1 MSGFDMRDYVPVN
14 ERISAFYEQH
24 PDGSLQSEIVELT
37 TDRVTVK
44 AYAYRSDADPRPG
57 IGHSSLAIPG
67 STSFTKGSEIEN
79 AETSAWGRA
88 IAALGFEVKRGLATA
103 EEVRNKQPDRDER
116 ADPARRG
123 SRRPATTPGPVQ
135 RTPEEQQLLNELLAT
150 GATISQMELMA
161 DALGIPKGGHATADQ
176 LREMLR
182 RMTQPG
188 SGVPDRDV
196 PPAPAGGGG
205 GSSVP
210 SAPTD
215 TPPSEGSPDPS
226 ASGSDAATGPAG
238 AASPPVQPDPAPTL
252 DDVLEATGGEL
263 LPPKPG
269 TEPYKRLPAPEKA
282 AARAYWQSAE
292 VAL

>member
-196 PPAPAGGGG
+196 PPAPAGGAE

>member
-1 MSGFDMRDYVPVN
+1 MPGFNMDDYVPVN
-14 ERISAFYEQH
+14 ERIAAFYEQH
-24 PDGSLQSEIVELT
+24 PEGSLQSEIVELT
-37 TDRVTVK
+37 ADRVTVK
-44 AYAYRSDADPRPG
+44 AYAYRSDEDPRPG

-88 IAALGFEVKRGLATA
+88 IAALGFEVKRGVATA
-103 EEVRNKQPDRDER
+103 EEVRNKQPSDGER

-123 SRRPATTPGPVQ
+123 SRRPATTRPAAP
-135 RTPEEQQLLNELLAT
+135 RTPEETELLGQLLET
-150 GATISQMELMA
+150 GATIAQMELMA
-161 DALGIPKGGHATADQ
+161 DAIGVKKGEHANADQ

-196 PPAPAGGGG
+196 PPAPAGGAG

-210 SAPTD
+210 PAPTD
-215 TPPSEGSPDPS
+215 TPRSEGSPDPS

-252 DDVLEATGGEL
+252 DDVLAVTGGEL

-269 TEPYKRLPAPEKA
+269 TDEYKRLPAPEKA

-292 VAL
+292 VTL

>member
-1 MSGFDMRDYVPVN
+1 MPGFSMDDYVPVN
-14 ERISAFYEQH
+14 ERIEAFYAKW
-24 PDGSLQSEIVELT
+24 PNGSLQSEIVELT
-37 TDRVTVK
+37 ADRVTVK
-44 AYAYRSDADPRPG
+44 AYAYRGDGDNRPG
-57 IGHSSLAIPG
+57 IGHSSLVIPG

-88 IAALGFEVKRGLATA
+88 IAALGFEVKRGVATA
-103 EEVRNKQPDRDER
+103 EEVRNKQPSDGER
-116 ADPARRG
+116 AGPARRG
-123 SRRPATTPGPVQ
+123 SRQPAMTRPAAP
-135 RTPEEQQLLNELLAT
+135 RTPEETQLLGQLLET
-150 GATISQMELMA
+150 GATIAQMELMA
-161 DALGIPKGGHATADQ
+161 DAIGVKKGEHANADQ

-196 PPAPAGGGG
+196 PPAPAGGAG

-210 SAPTD
+210 SAPTE

-226 ASGSDAATGPAG
+226 ASGSDAATTPAT
-238 AASPPVQPDPAPTL
+238 ASPPSSESAPTL